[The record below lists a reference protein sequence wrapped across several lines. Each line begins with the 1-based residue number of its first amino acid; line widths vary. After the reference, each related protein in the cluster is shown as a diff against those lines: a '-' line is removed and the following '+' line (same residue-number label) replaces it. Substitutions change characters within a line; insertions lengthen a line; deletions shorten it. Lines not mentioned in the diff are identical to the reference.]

1 MILCTFLG
9 PPIPHDSSNFQ
20 RSNSGGSQVSAT
32 QRPKGLSWC
41 FLRGICNNVV
51 KTIINNPFGNGL
63 YQLII
68 YGDLGMV
75 YHCFTHIN
83 CNIDIDKNDVK
94 NGHNY
99 TTNKNDNNTTN
110 KNDNNNKIQ

>member
-1 MILCTFLG
+1 MVI
-9 PPIPHDSSNFQ
+9 
-20 RSNSGGSQVSAT
+20 
-32 QRPKGLSWC
+32 W
-41 FLRGICNNVV
+41 
-51 KTIINNPFGNGL
+51 
-63 YQLII
+63 
-68 YGDLGMV
+68 GMV

-99 TTNKNDNNTTN
+99 TTNNNDNNTTN